1 MKSELVLAA
10 RGVTILPPIVPSVEK
25 VSMVVRRFFD
35 HGALVSVVIPA
46 AIQPSWWEVVKS
58 SFVGSQ
64 VQQVVMRLVIH
75 QTQNVSASLLSRA
88 FQYFRSGIAD
98 GTTTLAVVTSE
109 SETIQNRYGEL
120 MRRLTPLVM
129 HFHDAMQGLGQAD
142 RSVALNLEEA
152 LRLQVLLESLT
163 EEDLNAAVKN
173 LSERLESI
181 VAVHQENMPILMA
194 VIDDLQAAEKDL
206 AEAVM
211 EMKKIKREFEVVVEE
226 LSILKFLIE
235 QAGLEQDE
243 ELKTLLQ
250 KLERVQ

>member
-1 MKSELVLAA
+1 
-10 RGVTILPPIVPSVEK
+10 
-25 VSMVVRRFFD
+25 
-35 HGALVSVVIPA
+35 
-46 AIQPSWWEVVKS
+46 
-58 SFVGSQ
+58 
-64 VQQVVMRLVIH
+64 MRLVIH

-109 SETIQNRYGEL
+109 AETIQNRYGEL
-120 MRRLTPLVM
+120 TRRLTPLVI

-152 LRLQVLLESLT
+152 LRLQLLLESLT
-163 EEDLNAAVKN
+163 EEDLNVAVKN

-194 VIDDLQAAEKDL
+194 VIDDLQAAETDL
-206 AEAVM
+206 AKAVTQL
-211 EMKKIKREFEVVVEE
+211 EKLKIEFEAVVEE
-226 LSILKFLIE
+226 LSMLKFLIE
-235 QAGLEQDE
+235 QVGLEQDE
-243 ELKTLLQ
+243 ELKALLQ